1 MRVGAFFHKKS
12 CEFTVWAP
20 NHKNVQLTLD
30 DCKRQIPMKSLENGY
45 WTTMVEP
52 IEPYTTYMYQL
63 NSQPPKPDPASHFQ
77 PNGVFG
83 PSMVVDHEAFN
94 WTDTDWRGLELKDL
108 IFYELHVGTFTSEG
122 TFKAMLERIKE
133 LADFGIN
140 SVELMPVSQFS
151 GQRGWGYDGVF
162 PFAVQNS
169 YGTPEDL
176 KALVNKCHQQG
187 VAVFVD
193 TVYNHIGPEGNCL
206 NDYAPYF
213 ISHRMTTWGPTL
225 NLDGT
230 LSSGVR
236 NYYLENTQHWFRDYH
251 IDGVR
256 LDSILWMHDSSPK
269 HFLQELNQTVQAQA
283 KETKR
288 KLYVIAE
295 TGFNEPQVLTSA
307 AQGGWGFDG
316 QWLDGFQH
324 SLFSQLTGENKSYYR
339 NFTELEHLIDTL
351 TDAYVYVGKDQAFKR
366 RQPEESYRWIPA
378 WRLVVFCQ
386 NHDQVGNRLLGD
398 RIASLAG
405 LEAAKVAA
413 GLVLLSP
420 YVPLLF
426 MGEEYGETAPF
437 LFFSNYSGKELA
449 GAIREGRRKE
459 FAEFNWQGEVPDPQS
474 IESFNKSKIDW
485 QRRYEGEG
493 KKIAGYYRSLIQ
505 LRKKVPAFQA
515 TEKRNLKSIQNQQG
529 KVLFIE
535 KSIGESK
542 AALLT
547 NLSKEKQRFEFQTEE
562 SYVKVLDSTDA
573 LWGGKGADSPVKF
586 ESSGVMP
593 GLSLAVYLEAEVSA

>member
-1 MRVGAFFHKKS
+1 MHVEATYHNNS

-20 NHKNVQLTLD
+20 NHKSVQLTLENA
-30 DCKRQIPMKSLENGY
+30 KRTIPLKKIEKGY
-45 WTTMVEP
+45 WTSTVEGVKP
-52 IEPYTTYMYQL
+52 SETYRYQL
-63 NSQPPKPDPASHFQ
+63 DSQTPKPDPASHFQ

-108 IFYELHVGTFTSEG
+108 IFYELHVGTFTPEG

-140 SVELMPVSQFS
+140 SIELMPVSQFS

-162 PFAVQNS
+162 PFAVHNS
-169 YGTPEDL
+169 YGTPENL
-176 KALVNKCHQQG
+176 KMLVNECHRQG
-187 VAVFVD
+187 LAVFVD

-213 ISHRMTTWGPTL
+213 VSSRMTTWGPTL
-225 NLDGT
+225 NLDEA
-230 LSSGVR
+230 LSGGVR
-236 NYYLENTQHWFRDYH
+236 NYFLENTLHWFRDYH
-251 IDGVR
+251 LDGLR
-256 LDSILWMHDSSPK
+256 LDSILWMHDSSPR
-269 HFLQELNQTVQAQA
+269 HFLQELNQTVQAHA
-283 KETKR
+283 EETSR
-288 KLYVIAE
+288 RLYMIAE
-295 TGFNEPQVLTSA
+295 TGFNEPQVLTPA
-307 AQGGWGFDG
+307 EQGGWGFNG
-316 QWLDGFQH
+316 QWLDDFQH
-324 SLFSQLTGENKSYYR
+324 SLFSQLTGESKSYYR
-339 NFTELEHLIDTL
+339 NFTELEHFTATL
-351 TDAYVYVGKDQAFKR
+351 TDSYVYVGKDQAFR
-366 RQPEESYRWIPA
+366 RPRPKESYRWIPA
-378 WRLVVFCQ
+378 WQLVVFCQ

-398 RIASLAG
+398 RLTTLAG

-437 LFFSNYSGKELA
+437 MFFSNYSGKELA
-449 GAIREGRRKE
+449 DAIREGRRKE

-485 QRRYEGEG
+485 QRRYTDEG
-493 KKIAGYYRSLIQ
+493 KKIAAYYKALIQ
-505 LRKKVPAFQA
+505 LRKKVPTFQA

-535 KSIGESK
+535 KSRGESK
-542 AALLT
+542 AALLA
-547 NLSKEKQRFEFQTEE
+547 NLGKEKQRFEFQTGE

-573 LWGGKGADSPVKF
+573 LWGGKGADLPAKF
-586 ESSGVMP
+586 EPSGVMP
-593 GLSLAVYLEAEVSA
+593 GSCLAVYLEAEVSA